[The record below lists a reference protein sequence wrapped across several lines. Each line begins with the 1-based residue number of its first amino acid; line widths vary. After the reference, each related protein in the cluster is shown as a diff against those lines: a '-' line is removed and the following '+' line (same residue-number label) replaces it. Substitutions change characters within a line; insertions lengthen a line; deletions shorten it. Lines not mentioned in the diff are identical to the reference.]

1 MISQLTS
8 EELRSWIKNGNEFT
22 LIDVRE
28 PWEHDDFNIGGLL
41 IPLNELSQR
50 FSEIP
55 SNKPVVFY
63 CRKGIRSV
71 IAIQKI
77 ADKLPNAL
85 DVYNLSGGVE
95 AWQRTQD

>member
-1 MISQLTS
+1 MISQITS
-8 EELRSWIKNGNEFT
+8 EELRSWMKNGNEFT

-28 PWEHDDFNIGGLL
+28 PWEHEDFNIGGQL

-50 FSEIP
+50 FTEIP
-55 SNKPVVFY
+55 SDKPIVFY

-77 ADKLPNAL
+77 ANKLPNGL
-85 DVYNLSGGVE
+85 DLYNLAGGVE
-95 AWQRTQD
+95 EWQRTQD